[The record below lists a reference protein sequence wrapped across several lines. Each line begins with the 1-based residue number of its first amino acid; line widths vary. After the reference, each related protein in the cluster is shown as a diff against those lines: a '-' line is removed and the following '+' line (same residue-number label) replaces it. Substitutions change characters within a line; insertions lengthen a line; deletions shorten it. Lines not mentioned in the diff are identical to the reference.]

1 MGGEAVNREEYDQYW
16 LDLWSKEGHRT
27 QTFSLVMT
35 GPAAAIVNG
44 KKKRAGRP
52 ASRGNYVSA
61 AVEFYEQNNPSNRF
75 SEIRNLRTQVKGLRT
90 QLNNSWN
97 EVAELRKLL
106 ESGKDA
112 S

>member
-1 MGGEAVNREEYDQYW
+1 MGSEAMNREEYDQYW
-16 LDLWSKEGHRT
+16 RDLWSKEGHRT

-75 SEIRNLRTQVKGLRT
+75 SEIRRLRTQVKRLQTLQNRYR
-90 QLNNSWN
+90 L
-97 EVAELRKLL
+97 ERDKLL
-106 ESGKDA
+106 ESGK
-112 S
+112 